1 MPVLQY
7 FKWVGGFLLAAL
19 LVASRCVPAPLA
31 AASHSDVPLNQ
42 KIHIR
47 IHTDHKW
54 PERVVFDTTAKA
66 PAQNDD
72 METRLGGSET
82 TILAER

>member
-7 FKWVGGFLLAAL
+7 FKWVGGFLLVAL

-54 PERVVFDTTAKA
+54 PERVVLDTTATTL
-66 PAQNDD
+66 AQNGDLE
-72 METRLGGSET
+72 MRIGGSKT
-82 TILAER
+82 TILAAR